1 MTHLSRLKKTQTASP
16 KRSCWLRDYSGNAK
30 LGLEAVMEH
39 LVGRQ
44 GQPRGAQSHAMQ
56 LIDWKEWSHDPPL
69 LRPHLRV
76 GSGGEGILLE
86 ISVYLR
92 SSEGRQIFFFCFC
105 IYGCYI
111 WACLYLPQPRIVPPC
126 CYCCTFH
133 PIIVLWG
140 LAVIACQYRKQR
152 GVTHGG

>member
-44 GQPRGAQSHAMQ
+44 GQPRGAQVHAMQ

-76 GSGGEGILLE
+76 GSGGEGIFLV
-86 ISVYLR
+86 IPAYLR
-92 SSEGRQIFFFCFC
+92 PSKGKETFPFVSVFVAAAFGLIFACC
-105 IYGCYI
+105 GLGLCYPALI
-111 WACLYLPQPRIVPPC
+111 A
-126 CYCCTFH
+126 
-133 PIIVLWG
+133 VLCVA
-140 LAVIACQYRKQR
+140 L
-152 GVTHGG
+152 